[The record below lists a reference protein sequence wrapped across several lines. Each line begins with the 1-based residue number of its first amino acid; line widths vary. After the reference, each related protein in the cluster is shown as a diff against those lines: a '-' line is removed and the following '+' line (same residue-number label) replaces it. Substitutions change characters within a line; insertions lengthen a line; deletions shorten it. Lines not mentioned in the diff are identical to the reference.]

1 MADLKKKNNESASA
15 AFAQEKRLSRV
26 AGIVALGAVAVTF
39 AAVIVRLSGVE
50 PDPEGGQAGAAQQ
63 FREFD
68 DSAASA
74 ALAVGLRVIGIL
86 MVIYIA
92 KFLYDAI
99 RLRESSAP
107 RYLLQLG
114 FVAPLLVG
122 LMAFIGYLGFSAVV
136 QDFIDL
142 PAQAQ
147 TNDRADELSDD
158 DTLLRIQTVGTI
170 ASNVVFAV
178 WLGLVS
184 AAAMGVGLMPKFLA
198 YFGYGAA
205 AALVLAPF
213 AGEALFIGWLGSVGL
228 LALNAW
234 PGGRPPA
241 WDSGKAEPATF

>member
-1 MADLKKKNNESASA
+1 MSGEPSEALRS
-15 AFAQEKRLSRV
+15 EKRTARI
-26 AGIVALGAVAVTF
+26 AGIVAISSVALTF

-50 PDPEGGQAGAAQQ
+50 PDPEGGAAGQAAQ

-74 ALAVGLRVIGIL
+74 AIAVGLRVIGIL
-86 MVIYIA
+86 AVIFVA

-99 RLRESSAP
+99 RMREPTAP
-107 RYLLQLG
+107 KYVLQLG
-114 FVAPLLVG
+114 IIAPSVVAAMALL
-122 LMAFIGYLGFSAVV
+122 GYFAFSAVV
-136 QDFIDL
+136 ADFVDL

-158 DTLLRIQTVGTI
+158 DVLLRLQTVGQI
-170 ASNVVFAV
+170 VGQIVFAA

-184 AAAMGVGLMPKFLA
+184 AAAVGVGLLPKFLG

-205 AALVLAPF
+205 AALILAPF
-213 AGEALFIGWLGSVGL
+213 AGEALFIGWLGSVAL